1 MVVTLLELANA
12 VHPARSAWSAEHMRQ
27 RARRVFAALEVQP
40 SSQQSA
46 ISRTMSLSEMT
57 AIGD

>member
-1 MVVTLLELANA
+1 MASSLS
-12 VHPARSAWSAEHMRQ
+12 R
-27 RARRVFAALEVQP
+27 RAPGSHQP

-57 AIGD
+57 PDRSLPIVDDDEWWIFLM